1 MYHGSTA
8 AQPTVYSKGGGTGLL
23 SCTVREMIVEKTS
36 TRMLYLPKCSRYVVP
51 PTMGVDPTTDT
62 TDSVRTSSW
71 TCFYT
76 LRVNQPVADP
86 IVRTSFRSVST
97 RMPPTTMLRHC
108 TVKQDG
114 KLNSNW
120 YFHWEKPKI

>member
-23 SCTVREMIVEKTS
+23 SCPVREAIVEKTS

-51 PTMGVDPTTDT
+51 PT
-62 TDSVRTSSW
+62 
-71 TCFYT
+71 
-76 LRVNQPVADP
+76 
-86 IVRTSFRSVST
+86 
-97 RMPPTTMLRHC
+97 TMLRHC

-120 YFHWEKPKI
+120 YFRWEKPKI